1 MKTNEYLINRK
12 EPKRLLI
19 FKSSNRILKSKH
31 LKKMNKPISE
41 KCQNR
46 YQANFQRI
54 IFTYPL
60 FLLGE
65 NITLYFQQH
74 AGTFMFFEM
83 QNFHRFVILCSVL
96 QQREERELN

>member
-1 MKTNEYLINRK
+1 MNTNKYLINRK

-46 YQANFQRI
+46 YQAKFQRI

-74 AGTFMFFEM
+74 AGTFMFLEM